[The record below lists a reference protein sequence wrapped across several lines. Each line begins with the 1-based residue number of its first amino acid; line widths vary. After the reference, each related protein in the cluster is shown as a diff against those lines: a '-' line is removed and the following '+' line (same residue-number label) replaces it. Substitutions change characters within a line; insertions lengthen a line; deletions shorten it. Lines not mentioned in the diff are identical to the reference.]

1 MRRSGLRILG
11 VVASMIVAFCILGA
25 APQDDQTAKQ
35 IDITAKRFSF
45 TPNAITLKRGQPV
58 LLVFHSEDVTHGIE
72 ISALGIK
79 RDIPKGKDV
88 QIPVTPNEIGDFYGA
103 CSHFC
108 GADHALMLF
117 EINVVP

>member
-1 MRRSGLRILG
+1 MRKSGLRILG
-11 VVASMIVAFCILGA
+11 VLVALILGVCVLGA
-25 APQDDQTAKQ
+25 APQNDQAAKR

-58 LLVFHSEDVTHGIE
+58 VLVFHSQDVTHGIE
-72 ISALGIK
+72 ISSLGIK

-88 QIPVTPNEIGDFYGA
+88 EVPMTPDDVGDFYGA

-108 GADHALMLF
+108 GANHASMIF
-117 EINVVP
+117 EIDVIP